1 MAPLTDL
8 LRGKTKFIWS
18 SSCQLAS
25 ENVKSLLCAAPVL
38 LAPCFDKTFTFT
50 LHADASNV
58 GAGAVGYFS
67 SLMRREL
74 NMPSVSF
81 RRSLI
86 LISVITRQ
94 LRRKH

>member
-38 LAPCFDKTFTFT
+38 LAPCFDETFT

-58 GAGAVGYFS
+58 GAGAIGYFS

-74 NMPSVSF
+74 NMP
-81 RRSLI
+81 
-86 LISVITRQ
+86 
-94 LRRKH
+94 